1 MKEAGTPSIVSR
13 EEWERVRAELLVREK
28 EHTQASDALAAAR
41 ATQTGTRLDLRRRKP
56 GRGYGDANW
65 GRKPDAARFNIPT
78 DSGGDPAGPGACLDR
93 LLT

>member
-13 EEWERVRAELLVREK
+13 EEWERARAELLVREK

-41 ATQTGTRLDLRRRKP
+41 ATQTGTRLDLGRRKP
-56 GRGYGDANW
+56 GRGYGDAN
-65 GRKPDAARFNIPT
+65 RDAARFNIPT

>member
-13 EEWERVRAELLVREK
+13 EEWERARAELLVREK

-41 ATQTGTRLDLRRRKP
+41 ATQTGT
-56 GRGYGDANW
+56 GDAN
-65 GRKPDAARFNIPT
+65 RDAARFNIPT